1 MRERN
6 AVVLAFIV
14 VLALVALWIDLP
26 IDHPE
31 WAQKLLFWQPEGTRD
46 LELKQGLDLQGGL
59 QVLLEADVPE
69 GEELPDGALEA
80 AKGIIENRVNGLGVT
95 EPLIQIQGQQRIIVE
110 LPGIKDPDQA
120 IATLKGTGLLE
131 FVEVGDTFLPEGTII
146 RTSLGG
152 DDLAS
157 SFVITPTAAVTETA
171 VAPSGEVYETVMS
184 GKHLKT
190 AGVST
195 DEYGRPQ
202 INFELT
208 SEGAR
213 IFAEYTRQNINSFL
227 CITMD
232 KVVISCPRI
241 QSEIPDG
248 QGRIT
253 SQQGF
258 SLEDARGLAVQMRYG
273 ALPVPLKV
281 LNNRTVGATLG
292 QDSVQKSIT
301 AGVVGLSV
309 VLLFMLSYYR
319 LPGLLADLALIIYA
333 LLNLA
338 SFKLLP
344 VVLTLP
350 GIAGFLL
357 STGMAV
363 DANVLIFERMK
374 EELRAGR
381 SLGASIEAGFSRA
394 WTSILDSN
402 LSTLITCAILYY
414 FGGAFGASTV
424 RGFAFTLGIGVLLSM
439 FTAVIV
445 TRTFVRFVFEV
456 AGEKLR
462 KNRWLLGV

>member
-6 AVVLAFIV
+6 LTLLIVIV
-14 VLALVALWIDLP
+14 VLTALVLWIDLSVSRP
-26 IDHPE
+26 Q
-31 WAQKLLFWQPEGTRD
+31 WVQKLLFWQPEGTRD

-59 QVLLEADVPE
+59 QVLLEADLPA
-69 GEELPDGALEA
+69 GEELPEGAMEA
-80 AKGIIENRVNGLGVT
+80 AKGIVENRVNGLGVT
-95 EPLIQIQGQQRIIVE
+95 EPLIQQQGERRIIVE
-110 LPGIKDPDQA
+110 LPGIEDPDQA
-120 IATLKGTGLLE
+120 VTTLKGTGLLE
-131 FVEVGDTFLPEGTII
+131 FVEAGDTPLPEGTII
-146 RTSLGG
+146 RTSLSGE
-152 DDLAS
+152 DLTSA
-157 SFVITPTAAVTETA
+157 FVITPTAQITPTA
-171 VAPSGEVYETVMS
+171 APSGEVYTSIMS

-190 AGVST
+190 AGVGT
-195 DEYGRPQ
+195 DEFGRPE
-202 INFELT
+202 IRFELT
-208 SEGAR
+208 SEGAG
-213 IFAEYTRQNINSFL
+213 IFSEYTRTHIGKFL

-241 QSEIPDG
+241 ESAIPEG

-258 SLEDARGLAVQMRYG
+258 TLEYARSLAVQMRYG

-281 LNNRTVGATLG
+281 VNNRTVGATLG
-292 QDSVQKSIT
+292 HDSVQKSIT
-301 AGVVGLSV
+301 AGLVGLSV

-338 SFKLLP
+338 VFKLIP

-363 DANVLIFERMK
+363 DANVLIFERLK

-381 SLGASIEAGFSRA
+381 SLGAAIEAGFSRA

-402 LSTLITCAILYY
+402 LSTLITCAILWY

-424 RGFAFTLGIGVLLSM
+424 RGFALTLGIGVLISM

-456 AGEKLR
+456 AGESLR
-462 KNRWLLGV
+462 ERRWLLGV